1 VREKERRESSEMHAR
16 AGGESERREPGGG
29 QRSGAVAGRQAR
41 DRNVY
46 SNGRQ
51 AGGRAGGRAV
61 DRRLAPK
68 ARLAAPHA
76 LNSRAHR
83 RPAVSGHG

>member
-1 VREKERRESSEMHAR
+1 MRGESR
-16 AGGESERREPGGG
+16 AGA

-51 AGGRAGGRAV
+51 AVRQAGRQSGRQAGRQAV

>member
-1 VREKERRESSEMHAR
+1 MR
-16 AGGESERREPGGG
+16 GES
-29 QRSGAVAGRQAR
+29 
-41 DRNVY
+41 
-46 SNGRQ
+46 
-51 AGGRAGGRAV
+51 RAGGRGPEERRSSRQAGRQAV

-83 RPAVSGHG
+83 GPAVSGHG

>member
-1 VREKERRESSEMHAR
+1 VREKERRERALRCMRAR
-16 AGGESERREPGGG
+16 EERVSGESRAGG

-51 AGGRAGGRAV
+51 AGRRAV